1 VTAGDVTG
9 AGGDVAGVRL
19 GSAIVSLVEP
29 HPGHG
34 VAFHRWYERDHFYAG
49 CLSGPGF
56 FAGRRFV
63 ATRALKALRAPAGAT
78 PFGGDLGRGSF
89 LALYW
94 LDADL
99 EEQAVAWSVEAF
111 HALRDAGRIFAP
123 ADVAHAGF
131 YRVAHVASRDP
142 DGVPAALALDHPF
155 PGLAL
160 TLVETRDADALAAWQ
175 REQTTRGPVA
185 LSVGLAPRPR
195 PPGAIQAVD
204 SSAWPDRVAW
214 LHFLDADPARAWD
227 ASFGDHA
234 ARLEAAGVGR
244 LVFASPFRPTIPGTD
259 RYADE
264 I

>member
-1 VTAGDVTG
+1 VAGGDVTG
-9 AGGDVAGVRL
+9 VRL
-19 GSAIVSLVEP
+19 GGAIVSLVEP
-29 HPGHG
+29 HPGQAL
-34 VAFHRWYERDHFYAG
+34 AFHRWYERDHFYAG

-63 ATRALKALRAPAGAT
+63 ATRALKALRRPAGAT
-78 PFGGDLGRGSF
+78 PFGGPLERGTF

-99 EEQAVAWSVEAF
+99 EEQAIAWSIQAF
-111 HALRDAGRIFAP
+111 HQLRDAGRIFAA
-123 ADVAHAGF
+123 ADLVHAGYYCVAHDA
-131 YRVAHVASRDP
+131 ARDA

-160 TLVETRDADALAAWQ
+160 TLIETKDPDALAAWQ

-195 PPGAIQAVD
+195 PPGAVQALE
-204 SSAWPDRVAW
+204 SSAWPDRRAW
-214 LHFLDADPARAWD
+214 LHFLDSEPAGAF
-227 ASFGDHA
+227 AAGFADHA
-234 ARLEAAGVGR
+234 ARIEAAGVGR
-244 LVFASPFRPTIPGTD
+244 LVFAAPFLPTVPGTD

-264 I
+264 T

>member
-1 VTAGDVTG
+1 MAAGDAT
-9 AGGDVAGVRL
+9 DVSGIRL

-29 HPGHG
+29 HPGQG
-34 VAFHRWYERDHFYAG
+34 LAFHRWYERDHFYAG

-63 ATRALKALRAPAGAT
+63 ATRAHKALRAPAGAA
-78 PFGGDLGRGSF
+78 PFGGALGRGSF

-94 LDADL
+94 LDADR
-99 EEQAVAWSVEAF
+99 EEEAVAWSIGAF
-111 HALRDAGRIFAP
+111 HALRDAGRIFSA

-131 YRVAHVASRDP
+131 YSVAHAASRDP
-142 DGVPAALALDHPF
+142 DGVPPALALDHPF

-160 TLVETRDADALAAWQ
+160 TLVETRDANALAAWQ
-175 REQTTRGPVA
+175 REHATHGPVA

-195 PPGAIQAVD
+195 PPGAIQAAD
-204 SSAWPDRVAW
+204 ASAWPDRVAW
-214 LHFLDADPARAWD
+214 LHFLDAEPAGVWAE
-227 ASFGDHA
+227 SFGDHA

-244 LVFASPFRPTIPGTD
+244 LVFASPFRPTIPGSD